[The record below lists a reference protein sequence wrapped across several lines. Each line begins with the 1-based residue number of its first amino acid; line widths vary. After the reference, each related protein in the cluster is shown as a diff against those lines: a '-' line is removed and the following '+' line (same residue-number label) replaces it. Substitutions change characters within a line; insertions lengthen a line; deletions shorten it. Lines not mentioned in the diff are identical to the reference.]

1 MSDSESLIAF
11 KNKLMGYIS
20 ENYLNSTCG
29 VSITVDALG
38 KNVIE
43 YSTGK
48 IDDLNFQYSNETLY
62 DLASLTK
69 PLATTMLAMKYI
81 EKGIIAL
88 EDKIS
93 DFGMYKNGEKVGEL
107 TIRSLLTHSS
117 GLIPDYPLYNYG
129 HGKESYIKAIAAVG
143 SNSKIYSREEYSDI
157 NFILLGFLLEEIS
170 GMSLDKLAK
179 LELYSKLGME
189 HTGFNPEFSKEIIAP
204 TEMTKDRGLVW
215 GKVHDEKA
223 FYNGGIAGHAGLFS
237 NIHDL
242 RIFVNALLSW
252 KIIKKS
258 TFNMMKEPAN
268 IYLGGMF
275 GLGWM
280 LKLPRPYNPSVSF
293 DYSGFMGDY
302 ANFGSI
308 GHTGFTGTSI
318 CFDPKTGISV
328 IILTNRVYPSRSNL
342 NILRF
347 RRHMHNIVFESAD
360 EILKEVK

>member
-1 MSDSESLIAF
+1 MSDSWNLITF
-11 KNKLMGYIS
+11 KTKLVEYIS
-20 ENYLNSTCG
+20 ENYLGSTCG
-29 VSITVDALG
+29 VSISVDALG

-48 IDDLNFQYSNETLY
+48 IDDLNFQYSNETIY

-69 PLATTMLAMKYI
+69 PLATTMLVMKYL
-81 EKGIIAL
+81 EKGTIAL

-93 DFGMYKNGEKVGEL
+93 DFRMYNNSEKVGEL
-107 TIRSLLTHSS
+107 TIRSLMTHSS

-129 HGKESYIKAIAAVG
+129 HGKESYMKTIAAVG
-143 SNSKIYSREEYSDI
+143 STSKMYSREEYSDL
-157 NFILLGFLLEEIS
+157 NFILLGFILEEIS
-170 GMSLDKLAK
+170 GLSLDKLAK

-189 HTGFNPEFSKEIIAP
+189 HTGFNPEFSKELIAP

-223 FYNGGIAGHAGLFS
+223 FHNGGVAGHAGLFS
-237 NIHDL
+237 NTHDL
-242 RIFVNALLSW
+242 RILMNALVSG
-252 KIIKKS
+252 KIISKS
-258 TFNMMKEPAN
+258 TFNIMKEPAN
-268 IYLGGMF
+268 GYLGGMF

-280 LKLPRPYNPSVSF
+280 LKLPRPNNPSVSF

-318 CFDPKTGISV
+318 CFDPKTNISV
-328 IILTNRVYPSRSNL
+328 ITYCHGLCCPAIY
-342 NILRF
+342 
-347 RRHMHNIVFESAD
+347 
-360 EILKEVK
+360 